1 MTHAIR
7 TERKQAVA
15 TGQYSLWQMVGIWLA
30 AGIPMWALGWLVYP
44 AMSRGLPP
52 AEAGLLRIRLLTI
65 GLAWQFV
72 LSMIILYREEGNIR
86 WATVRR
92 RFWLNNPASPRAGG
106 KNTGVWGWII
116 PLVALVALRE
126 MAVAPL
132 INDLWTTALPVLAE
146 PPGYDAAALFET
158 PEMQA
163 QWVGAWGLLFQFLLL
178 AVFNTFLGEEFVL
191 RGVLLPRMKGV
202 FGRWDWVANGVAF
215 GLYHLHQPWG
225 IPGAVLTGLV
235 FAFAG
240 KWFRS
245 NWFPIILHSGQTVF
259 FLFLILGVILG
270 LA

>member
-7 TERKQAVA
+7 TERKQDVA

-30 AGIPMWALGWLVYP
+30 AGISMWALGWLAYP

-65 GLAWQFV
+65 GLIWQFV

-86 WATVRR
+86 WATIRR
-92 RFWLNNPASPRAGG
+92 RFWLNNPVSPT
-106 KNTGVWGWII
+106 TGETNKRLWWWLI
-116 PLVALVALRE
+116 PLVALAALLE
-126 MAVAPL
+126 IAVAPL
-132 INDLWTTALPVLAE
+132 INDLWTAALPALAE
-146 PPGYDAAALFET
+146 PPGYDATALFET

-163 QWVGAWGLLFQFLLL
+163 QWVGAWGLLLQFLLL
-178 AVFNTFLGEEFVL
+178 AVFNTFLGEEFVH
-191 RGVLLPRMKGV
+191 RGVLLPKMASV

-225 IPGAVLTGLV
+225 IPGAALTGLV

-240 KWFRS
+240 KRFRS
-245 NWFPIILHSGQTVF
+245 NWLPIILHSGQNVF
-259 FLFLILGVILG
+259 FLFLILGVVLG